1 MARFAHLVAAE
12 WTGDRDFGAF
22 GGSALDALLAGESAA
37 AAAESWELALYL
49 AGERGQ
55 ALLDGGQYADAQ
67 RAVEDALARGM
78 GEPSRLPTLHLIAAY
93 AAQALGQT
101 ARADEALRRCEEVL
115 AELGP
120 DWDYAVP
127 MALTLL
133 TAQARVARELG
144 RPDDAA
150 ARLTRALEL
159 ALGQGDPDA
168 VQSLDLEFA
177 NLWLLT
183 QRLGNLERHV
193 VAARARSK
201 TARGRAVLELCLAT
215 GYLLEGRADAAYDAR
230 ARERLELLRAGGD
243 LGPNDLALVHLR
255 LAELELRAGNLDA
268 ARLELERAAR
278 QVPNP
283 LGFERVL
290 ARMLHLRHGRL
301 AALALPEPAS
311 RAALVQLL
319 GEAREAF
326 REWLSASRD
335 DPLREDGTGLLHV
348 GERRGLAAE
357 YLSLLVHVEG
367 AAAAAAALAEL
378 QALASF
384 HRRADRIA
392 PAAIDAKTLGL
403 GDGEGVLSYFPSIG
417 ETHLFA
423 VDSRGVAHF
432 VLPAV
437 GVLQPLR
444 GAFVDALDPR
454 APDAA
459 GLRASGPAL
468 RAALVPDVVLAHI
481 EDWSAVSI
489 TGLDLLRYVP
499 FEALPLADGSSFGT
513 RFSPAYLP
521 DLVTA
526 AWLRSRAVPPRAA
539 SAPEVAWLAAPTA
552 PGNEAAIAL
561 VDEDRRR
568 LGAGAGRT
576 LAFEGNAAT
585 PQNLA
590 LAARSGAS
598 VLHVVAHGVPLED
611 GRIGT
616 GLLLTDGTGGRVV
629 LGPEF
634 FRGLE
639 RVPPLVILSACGAG
653 RGAGRLGEAGLD
665 GLVGALLERGASCV
679 VLAFEDVELS
689 AALELLAPMQAAA
702 LSKGAAPRD
711 ALRLLHRTAPGE
723 AGARTRAALHAIGRM
738 PSLR

>member
-12 WTGDRDFGAF
+12 WSGDRDFRAF

-55 ALLDGGQYADAQ
+55 ALLDGGRFAEAQ
-67 RAVEDALARGM
+67 RAVEDALARGV
-78 GEPSRLPTLHLIAAY
+78 GERSRLPTLHLIAAY

-115 AELGP
+115 AELGSQ
-120 DWDYAVP
+120 WDYAVP

-159 ALGQGDPDA
+159 AVGQGDPDA

-193 VAARARSK
+193 AAARGRSK
-201 TARGRAVLELCLAT
+201 SARGRAALELCLAT

-230 ARERLELLRAGGD
+230 ARELLERLRADGELAPG
-243 LGPNDLALVHLR
+243 DLALVHLR
-255 LAELELRAGNLDA
+255 LAELELRARNLAA
-268 ARLELERAAR
+268 ARLELDRAT
-278 QVPNP
+278 QQLPDP

-301 AALALPEPAS
+301 AALSLPEAAS
-311 RAALVQLL
+311 HGALAEVLVQ
-319 GEAREAF
+319 AREAF
-326 REWLSASRD
+326 REWLAASRD

-367 AAAAAAALAEL
+367 PAAAAAALAEL

-384 HRRADRIA
+384 HRRADRTA
-392 PAAIDAKTLGL
+392 PAAIDARTLGL
-403 GDGEGVLSYFPSIG
+403 GDLDGVLCYFPSIG

-423 VDSRGVAHF
+423 IDKRGVAHF
-432 VLPAV
+432 ELPPV
-437 GVLQPLR
+437 GALAPLR
-444 GAFVDALDPR
+444 APFVVALDPR

-459 GLRASGPAL
+459 GLRTSGPAL
-468 RAALVPDVVLAHI
+468 RAALLPDRVLAHI
-481 EDWSAVSI
+481 AEWKAVSI

-499 FEALPLADGSSFGT
+499 FEALPLADGRTFGS
-513 RFSPAYLP
+513 RFATAYLP

-526 AWLRSRAVPPRAA
+526 AWLTSRAIPPRPAA
-539 SAPEVAWLAAPTA
+539 APEVAWIGASIAS
-552 PGNEAAIAL
+552 GNEGAIAL

-568 LGAGAGRT
+568 LGAGAGRV
-576 LAFEGNAAT
+576 LAFEGETAT

-590 LAARSGAS
+590 LAANSGAS

-616 GLLLTDGTGGRVV
+616 GLLLADGAGGRAV

-639 RVPPLVILSACGAG
+639 RVPPLVILSACRAG

-665 GLVGALLERGASCV
+665 GLVGAFLERGASCV

-702 LSKGAAPRD
+702 LSKDMAPREV
-711 ALRLLHRTAPGE
+711 LRLLHRSSASEVAHE
-723 AGARTRAALHAIGRM
+723 ARATLHAIGRM
-738 PSLR
+738 PALR